1 MSHTSPQLR
10 RQVFRAAILAGWLAT
25 VTWLVVTEAY
35 PHLFSRTLHG
45 YRALLGDV
53 LARDEWMRVL
63 VDGQPIGFSHAS
75 IETSDDN
82 PAEFTR
88 VRHEMQLELDL
99 AGSHQPVDIELNVS
113 LDAWQRLQRFR
124 FALRSKAQQLFIEG
138 QRRKA
143 DLFDVAIRTRTTH
156 QDRSIRIPDDTV
168 LSAMALESTLRALKP
183 GDSVRI
189 NTLDPL
195 TLATTPLTVS
205 ALRRERIPDGP
216 TNVLTTV
223 LASSVMGQQS
233 LSWVDAQGLTRRTE
247 TALGWTLEACTMAE
261 AFNALRS
268 ARSRTTPVDLY
279 RQVAVPCTPAPEG
292 ATRRARYRLLGVSLD
307 PEQVRSN
314 RQDPVMGADGVLRL
328 EARSSAAPDEYRRVA
343 DPPAHALAATLTLA
357 SDAPAI
363 RAQAAAITRGLA
375 SPLAQARAIHAWVA
389 ANLRK
394 ETSIGLPTA
403 LEVLETRRGDC
414 NEHAVLAVALARAAG
429 IPAVT
434 KAGLVWNRDAFY
446 YHAWPAFFV
455 GDWIETDP
463 TLGLDWVG
471 PTHLA
476 FASGDIADHVG
487 ILRIVGRLKLEL
499 EEAE

>member
-1 MSHTSPQLR
+1 MVRTTPRFR
-10 RQVFRAAILAGWLAT
+10 RQTVRAAIVACWLAT
-25 VTWLVVTEAY
+25 MTWLVVSEAY
-35 PHLFSRTLHG
+35 PHLFSQTLHG

-63 VDGQPIGFSHAS
+63 VDGQPIGYSHSS

-88 VRHEMQLELDL
+88 VRHEMQFELDL
-99 AGSHQPVDIELNVS
+99 AGSRQPMETELTVS

-124 FALRSKAQQLFIEG
+124 FSLRSKAQHLSVEG
-138 QRRKA
+138 QRYKA
-143 DLFDVAIRTRTTH
+143 EMFDVTVRTRSTR
-156 QDRSIRIPDDTV
+156 QERRIRIPDDTV
-168 LSAMALESTLRALKP
+168 LSAVALESTLRTLKP

-195 TLATTPLTVS
+195 TLTITPLTVS
-205 ALRRERIPDGP
+205 AVRREPLPDGP

-223 LASSVMGQQS
+223 LASSVMGQES
-233 LSWVDAQGLTRRTE
+233 LSWVDAEGLTRRTE
-247 TALGWTLEACTMAE
+247 TALGWTLEACSMAE
-261 AFNALRS
+261 AFNALRT
-268 ARSRTTPVDLY
+268 ARYRTTPIDLY
-279 RQVAVPCTPAPEG
+279 RQVAVPCTPAPDR
-292 ATRRARYRLLGVSLD
+292 ATRWARYRLLGVTLD

-314 RQDPVMGADGVLRL
+314 RQTPTLGADGILRL
-328 EARSSAAPDEYRRVA
+328 EVRAATVPAEHLKVA
-343 DPPAHALAATLTLA
+343 TPPASTLAASLTLQ

-363 RAQAAAITRGLA
+363 RAQAAAIVRGR
-375 SPLAQARAIHAWVA
+375 PTPREQARAIHTWVA
-389 ANLRK
+389 THLRK
-394 ETSIGLPTA
+394 EISIGLPTA
-403 LEVLETRRGDC
+403 LDVLETRRGDC

-476 FASGDIADHVG
+476 FASGDIADHAD
-487 ILRIVGRLKLEL
+487 ILRIVGRLQLEL